1 MNILI
6 AEDDKFIASAYRVKF
21 ANQGW
26 DVTMASNG
34 QEVIEQ
40 LKVHHPDLILLD
52 LIMPIMDGFEVLE
65 QLQKN
70 SSNQVPIIVAS
81 NLGQKEDKDRALKLG
96 AIDYFV
102 KSDMTLETLI
112 GKIKQHLKIK

>member
-21 ANQGW
+21 SNQGW
-26 DVTMASNG
+26 DVVIASNG
-34 QEVIEQ
+34 QEVIDH
-40 LKVHHPDLILLD
+40 LKDHHPDLVLLD

-65 QLQKN
+65 QLHKN
-70 SSNQVPIIVAS
+70 SVNKIPIIVAS

-112 GKIKQHLKIK
+112 DKIKQHLK

>member
-6 AEDDKFIASAYRVKF
+6 AEDDKFIASAYRVKLSS
-21 ANQGW
+21 QGW
-26 DVTMASNG
+26 NIVIANNG
-34 QEVIEQ
+34 QEVLDQ
-40 LKVHHPDLILLD
+40 LKTIHPDLILLD

-65 QLQKN
+65 HLNKSGTN
-70 SSNQVPIIVAS
+70 HIPIIVAS

-102 KSDMTLETLI
+102 KSEMTLETLI
-112 GKIKQHLKIK
+112 EKIKQHLGTK